1 MKIQTLNGAIAALH
15 FEWQLCAAEQR
26 AKLHYRRK
34 LKDQLHADTMH
45 VIARQEQ

>member
-1 MKIQTLNGAIAALH
+1 MKIQTLKSGYSPIY

-34 LKDQLHADTMH
+34 LKDQLHANTMH